1 MQALREGEDRELSA
15 ALARLLRLPTLPGEV
30 DVWVRRELIRV
41 MGWARCDD
49 PDQVEA
55 LEGECHCDPCG
66 ETRPLTDEDPC
77 TGMWTE
83 CEGCEAQLG
92 YLLETCEAM
101 YCRAC
106 HQEWRCQQEE
116 GACGDGDGCELFP
129 FDWDRELGRMSIASG
144 VPAREL
150 DARVRLCPYCL
161 QPDAP
166 HQYEGKP
173 CPERW

>member
-15 ALARLLRLPTLPGEV
+15 ALARLLRRETMPPTV

-41 MGWARCDD
+41 MGWALCDD
-49 PDQVEA
+49 D
-55 LEGECHCDPCG
+55 GGTHCTCD
-66 ETRPLTDEDPC
+66 ETEPARPLTDGDVC
-77 TGMWTE
+77 TGVWTE
-83 CEGCEAQLG
+83 CDGCEAQLG
-92 YLLETCEAM
+92 YLLDTGEAM

-106 HQEWRCQQEE
+106 HQEWRCQREE

-129 FDWDRELGRMSIASG
+129 FDWDRELGKMSVASG
-144 VPAREL
+144 VPVREL

-161 QPDAP
+161 QPDAHDP
-166 HQYEGKP
+166 SEGEV